1 MMRGSIA
8 NTLSPTLWI
17 HSDCLIEYKGRWMRI
32 GKKQYALK
40 NESWLWGVTYL
51 LRPVIIYI
59 NEEPNQLLSDFDSLT
74 FDTFSECR
82 DALRRNHRAVEMV
95 VADPLLVCTD
105 TVLFTSSLKRYC

>member
-1 MMRGSIA
+1 MIRGSIA

-17 HSDCLIEYKGRWMRI
+17 HSDCVLEYKGRFLYI

-51 LRPVIIYI
+51 LRPIIVYI
-59 NEEPNQLLSDFDSLT
+59 DETPNSLLADFDHLT
-74 FDTFSECR
+74 FETFNECR

-95 VADPLLVCTD
+95 VNDVNLVCSE